1 MKLQLFCDGQTL
13 FDSTT
18 DQYKATAIKLTEQVN
33 TTNTLEFSLPPFN
46 PNYNIPNKMTSVIE
60 LYRNDVLIFEGRVLY
75 TDNDILNNRT
85 FTCEG
90 SLAYLLDSIV
100 RPVTTQDM
108 TILQY
113 FTYLINQHNSQV
125 EEQKQF
131 KVGMVTVTNSTD
143 NVYRID
149 NDYSNTLTVL
159 QEKLVNRLGG
169 YLVVRV
175 ENGVRYLDYLEEYG
189 TTSSQTIEFQKNILD
204 ISQRISAENIITA
217 LIPLGATNEETS
229 LPLTIESVNDG
240 KDYIIDQ
247 TAVNLFGYIYG
258 TNTWEDVTLPQNLL
272 TKGQKFLQENIT
284 ASWSI
289 EVSAVDLGMLNVDIN
304 FLDLGMSVPV
314 VSAPH
319 GLEQNFTIKKKET
332 NFLKPED
339 SAITLDTIIK
349 RNTDQV
355 STADRELSQMNQQ
368 NTDRFMAIVKNQTNL
383 ITGGAGGNMQYGFND
398 AGLPSELYFLD
409 NPDKEQAV
417 NALRINRNGIGF
429 SANGVEGPFF
439 TAWTLDGSFNADY
452 ITSGILQGVK
462 IIAELGQIGGWT
474 LDSTS
479 ISTGSR
485 AGIIMDSA
493 EGSVSTYNENTAFI
507 GMKLYDGGLAIYSFQ
522 NGSYVGQL
530 TSGKDGPVLQAAL
543 GKSVA
548 IGVATDSTNTT
559 VDGYILV
566 GNGEVDIF
574 KNLNMN
580 GHSIINQSDKRLKT
594 NINDIDSDFIYQLDI
609 KSFDYING
617 DKNKIGIIANDY
629 ADMDFS
635 KWFLHRDK
643 NGYYAVDYQN
653 IVNALIKC
661 VQELK
666 EEINRLKG
674 VS

>member
-1 MKLQLFCDGQTL
+1 MKLQLLCDGQML

-18 DQYKATAIKLTEQVN
+18 DEYKATAIDLTEQVN
-33 TTNTLEFSLPPFN
+33 TTNTLAFTLPPFN
-46 PNYNIPNKMTSVIE
+46 PNYGLPKKMTSVIK
-60 LYRNDVLIFEGRVLY
+60 LFRNDVLIFEGRVLY
-75 TDNDILNNRT
+75 TDDDIMNNRT

-113 FTYLINQHNSQV
+113 FTYLINQHNAQV

-131 KVGMVTVTNSTD
+131 QVGMVTVTNSTD

-149 NDYSNTLTVL
+149 NTYENTLTTL

-169 YLVVRV
+169 YLVVRI

-204 ISQRISAENIITA
+204 VTQRISAENIITA
-217 LIPLGATNEETS
+217 LIPLGATDEETS

-240 KDYIIDQ
+240 KDFIFDQ

-258 TNTWEDVTLPQNLL
+258 TNTWEDVTLPENLL
-272 TKGQKFLQENIT
+272 KKGQEFLQENLT

-314 VSAPH
+314 ISAPH
-319 GLEQNFTIKKKET
+319 ELDRNFTIKKKET
-332 NFLKPED
+332 DFLKPED
-339 SAITLDTIIK
+339 STITLDTIIR

-355 STADRELSQMNQQ
+355 STNDRELSQIGQLQ
-368 NTDRFMAIVKNQTNL
+368 TDRFMAIVQNQTNL

-398 AGLPSELYFLD
+398 NGLPSEMYFLD

-417 NALRINRNGIGF
+417 NVLRINRNGIGF
-429 SANGVEGPFF
+429 SVSGIEGPFF
-439 TAWTLDGSFNADY
+439 TAWTIDGAFNADY
-452 ITSGILQGVK
+452 ITSGILQGVQ
-462 IIAELGQIGGWT
+462 IIAELGRIGGWT
-474 LDSTS
+474 LDKTS

-485 AGIIMDSA
+485 AGIIMDST
-493 EGSVSTYNENTAFI
+493 EGSISTYNNNTEYI

-530 TSGKDGPVLQAAL
+530 TSGNDGPVIQASFD
-543 GKSVA
+543 KSVA
-548 IGVATDSTNTT
+548 IGVATDTSNTA
-559 VDGYILV
+559 VDGYILA
-566 GNGEVDIF
+566 GNGEVDVF

-594 NINDIDSDFIYQLDI
+594 NINDIDSNFIYQLNI
-609 KSFDYING
+609 KSFDYIHG
-617 DKNKIGIIANDY
+617 DKNKIGIIANEY
-629 ADMDFS
+629 ADKDFS
-635 KWFLHRDK
+635 KWFLHQTKD
-643 NGYYAVDYQN
+643 GYYGVDYQN

-666 EEINRLKG
+666 EEIKQLKKR
-674 VS
+674 

>member
-635 KWFLHRDK
+635 KWFLHQDK

-666 EEINRLKG
+666 EEIKQLKKG
-674 VS
+674 